1 MAAESAGSR
10 VARGLR
16 DRLRTGA
23 LPPGTVLSQ
32 AEIAAEYGTSRI
44 PVRDALHILS
54 TEGLVEL
61 GVAGAAVTGLSIA
74 ELQEL
79 YEMREAIEPVV
90 TAIAVPNVGR
100 AEVAQ
105 MAALAEQM
113 ETEGISPADWL
124 EANARFHALVYERAD
139 RPRMVALTEQLRR
152 LTDRY
157 VYLHLDVIGDVEHL
171 HDEHRRILAAVRWGA
186 PREVADLTRLHLETS
201 HDFILR
207 YLLRTAQ
214 SRGADPSGRIVPAR
228 PEGDTRA

>member
-1 MAAESAGSR
+1 MAEESAGTR

-23 LPPGTVLSQ
+23 LAPGTVLSQ
-32 AEIAAEYGTSRI
+32 TEIAAEYGVSRI

-54 TEGLVEL
+54 TEGLLDL
-61 GVAGAAVTGLSIA
+61 GISGAVVTGLSIA

-79 YEMREAIEPVV
+79 YEMREAVEPVV

-100 AEVAQ
+100 AEITQ
-105 MAALAEQM
+105 MAALAERM

-124 EANARFHALVYERAD
+124 EANARFHALIYERAD

-157 VYLHLDVIGDVEHL
+157 IYLHLDVIGDVDHL
-171 HDEHRRILAAVRWGA
+171 HEEHRRILDAVRQGD
-186 PREVADLTRLHLETS
+186 PREVAELTRVHLATS

-207 YLLRTAQ
+207 YLLRMAHTADG
-214 SRGADPSGRIVPAR
+214 RGAVS
-228 PEGDTRA
+228 

>member
-1 MAAESAGSR
+1 MTEESAGSR

-23 LPPGTVLSQ
+23 IPPGTVLSQ
-32 AEIAAEYGTSRI
+32 SDIAAEYGVSRI
-44 PVRDALHILS
+44 PVRDALHVLS
-54 TEGLVEL
+54 TEGLVDL
-61 GVAGAAVTGLSIA
+61 AVTGAVVTGLSIP

-79 YEMREAIEPVV
+79 YELREAVEPVV

-100 AEVAQ
+100 AEIAQ
-105 MAALAEQM
+105 MAALAERM
-113 ETEGISPADWL
+113 ESGEMSPGEWL

-171 HDEHRRILAAVRWGA
+171 HEEHRQILAAVRRGD
-186 PREVADLTRLHLETS
+186 PREVAELTRLHLATS

-207 YLLRTAQ
+207 YLLRSAGLGE
-214 SRGADPSGRIVPAR
+214 GAAAG
-228 PEGDTRA
+228 

>member
-1 MAAESAGSR
+1 MSEESAGSR

-23 LPPGTVLSQ
+23 IPPGTVLSQ
-32 AEIAAEYGTSRI
+32 SDIAAEYGVSRI
-44 PVRDALHILS
+44 PVRDALHVLS
-54 TEGLVEL
+54 TEGLVDL
-61 GVAGAAVTGLSIA
+61 AVTGAVVTGLSIP

-79 YEMREAIEPVV
+79 YELREAVEPVV

-100 AEVAQ
+100 AEVAR
-105 MAALAEQM
+105 MAALAERM
-113 ETEGISPADWL
+113 ESGEMTPGEWL

-171 HDEHRRILAAVRWGA
+171 HEEHRQILAAVRRGD
-186 PREVADLTRLHLETS
+186 PREVAELTRLHLETS

-207 YLLRTAQ
+207 YLLRTAAVEE
-214 SRGADPSGRIVPAR
+214 GAATG
-228 PEGDTRA
+228 

>member
-1 MAAESAGSR
+1 MAGEESAGAR

-16 DRLRTGA
+16 ERLRTGA

-32 AEIAAEYGTSRI
+32 ADIAAEYGVSRI

-54 TEGLVEL
+54 TEGLVDL
-61 GVAGAAVTGLSIA
+61 GVSGAVVSGMSIA

-100 AEVAQ
+100 AEIAQ
-105 MAALAEQM
+105 MAALLDEM
-113 ETEGISPADWL
+113 ETEGISPAAWL
-124 EANARFHALVYERAD
+124 EANTRFHALIYERAD
-139 RPRMVALTEQLRR
+139 RPRMVGLTEQLRR
-152 LTDRY
+152 QTDRY

-171 HDEHRRILAAVRWGA
+171 HEEHRQILRAVREGS
-186 PREVADLTRLHLETS
+186 PREVAELTRVHLETS

-207 YLLRTAQ
+207 YLLRTALAGEDPLA
-214 SRGADPSGRIVPAR
+214 GAAS
-228 PEGDTRA
+228 

>member
-1 MAAESAGSR
+1 VIMAAESAGSR
-10 VARGLR
+10 VAQGLR

-23 LPPGTVLSQ
+23 LAPGTVLSQ
-32 AEIAAEYGTSRI
+32 AEIATEYGVSRI
-44 PVRDALHILS
+44 PVRDALHLLS
-54 TEGLVEL
+54 TEGLVDL
-61 GVAGAAVTGLSIA
+61 GVSGAVVTGLSIA

-79 YEMREAIEPVV
+79 YELREAIEPVV

-100 AEVAQ
+100 AEIAQ
-105 MAALAEQM
+105 MATLAEQM
-113 ETEGISPADWL
+113 ETEGISPAHWL

-171 HDEHRRILAAVRWGA
+171 HEEHRQILTAARRGD
-186 PREVADLTRLHLETS
+186 PREVAELTRLHLATS

-207 YLLRTAQ
+207 YLLRAA
-214 SRGADPSGRIVPAR
+214 GIGEDPSAALDR
-228 PEGDTRA
+228 

>member
-1 MAAESAGSR
+1 MTEESAGSR

-23 LPPGTVLSQ
+23 IPPGTVLSQ
-32 AEIAAEYGTSRI
+32 SDIAAEYGVSRI
-44 PVRDALHILS
+44 PVRDALHVLS
-54 TEGLVEL
+54 TEGLVHL
-61 GVAGAAVTGLSIA
+61 AVTGAVVTGLSIP

-79 YEMREAIEPVV
+79 YELREAVEPVV
-90 TAIAVPNVGR
+90 TAIAVRNVGR
-100 AEVAQ
+100 AEIAQ
-105 MAALAEQM
+105 MAALADQM
-113 ETEGISPADWL
+113 ETGEMTPGEWL

-171 HDEHRRILAAVRWGA
+171 HEEHRQILAAVRRGD
-186 PREVADLTRLHLETS
+186 PREVAELTRLHLATS

-207 YLLRTAQ
+207 YLLRTAGLGE
-214 SRGADPSGRIVPAR
+214 GAAAG
-228 PEGDTRA
+228 

>member
-1 MAAESAGSR
+1 MAEESAGSR
-10 VARGLR
+10 VAQGLR

-23 LPPGTVLSQ
+23 LAPGTVLSQ
-32 AEIAAEYGTSRI
+32 SDIAAEYGVSRI

-61 GVAGAAVTGLSIA
+61 GVTGAVVTGLSIP

-79 YEMREAIEPVV
+79 YEMREALEPVV

-100 AEVAQ
+100 AEIART
-105 MAALAEQM
+105 AALAERM
-113 ETEGISPADWL
+113 EAEGISPADWL

-157 VYLHLDVIGDVEHL
+157 VYLHLEVIGDVEHL
-171 HDEHRRILAAVRWGA
+171 HEEHRRILDAVRRGD
-186 PREVADLTRLHLETS
+186 PREVAELTRRHLATS

-207 YLLRTAQ
+207 YLLRAAASDDGTL
-214 SRGADPSGRIVPAR
+214 RPAA
-228 PEGDTRA
+228 G

>member
-1 MAAESAGSR
+1 MADESAGAR

-16 DRLRTGA
+16 DQLRTGA
-23 LPPGTVLSQ
+23 LLPGTVLSQ
-32 AEIAAEYGTSRI
+32 ADIAAEFGVSRI

-54 TEGLVEL
+54 TEGLVDL
-61 GVAGAAVTGLSIA
+61 RVTGAVVTGLSIA

-79 YEMREAIEPVV
+79 YEMREAIEPLV
-90 TAIAVPNVGR
+90 TGIAVPNVGR

-105 MAALAEQM
+105 MADLARYM
-113 ETEGISPADWL
+113 ETADTSPAEWL

-157 VYLHLDVIGDVEHL
+157 IYLHLDVIGNVEHL
-171 HDEHRRILAAVRWGA
+171 HEEHRRILAAVRRGD
-186 PREVADLTRLHLETS
+186 PHEVAELTRVHLATS

-207 YLLRTAQ
+207 YLLRTA
-214 SRGADPSGRIVPAR
+214 ASGDGSAQDAA
-228 PEGDTRA
+228 G

>member
-1 MAAESAGSR
+1 MAEESAGSR
-10 VARGLR
+10 VAQGLR

-23 LPPGTVLSQ
+23 LAPGSVLSQ
-32 AEIAAEYGTSRI
+32 SDIAAEYGVSRI

-61 GVAGAAVTGLSIA
+61 GVTGAVVTGLSIP

-79 YEMREAIEPVV
+79 YEMREALEPVV

-100 AEVAQ
+100 AEIAR
-105 MAALAEQM
+105 MAALAERM

-157 VYLHLDVIGDVEHL
+157 VYLHLEVIGDVEHL
-171 HDEHRRILAAVRWGA
+171 HEEHRRILDAVRRGD
-186 PREVADLTRLHLETS
+186 PREVAELTRLHLATS

-207 YLLRTAQ
+207 YLLRTAA
-214 SRGADPSGRIVPAR
+214 SDDGTLRPAA
-228 PEGDTRA
+228 G

>member
-1 MAAESAGSR
+1 MAEESAGSR

-16 DRLRTGA
+16 ERLWTGA
-23 LPPGTVLSQ
+23 IPPGTLLSQ
-32 AEIAAEYGTSRI
+32 ADIAGEYGVSRI

-54 TEGLVEL
+54 TEGLVRL
-61 GVAGAAVTGLSIA
+61 GVTGAVVTGLSIP

-100 AEVAQ
+100 AEIAQ
-105 MAALAEQM
+105 MGALADRM
-113 ETEGISPADWL
+113 EAGETSPGEWL

-157 VYLHLDVIGDVEHL
+157 VHLHLDVIGDVDHL
-171 HDEHRRILAAVRWGA
+171 HLEHRQILAAVRRGD
-186 PREVADLTRLHLETS
+186 PREVAELTRLHLATS

-207 YLLRTAQ
+207 YLLRTE
-214 SRGADPSGRIVPAR
+214 GAGDGPEQRPAA
-228 PEGDTRA
+228 G

>member
-1 MAAESAGSR
+1 MAEESAGAR

-23 LPPGTVLSQ
+23 LSPGTLLSQ
-32 AEIAAEYGTSRI
+32 SDIAAEYGVSRI

-54 TEGLVEL
+54 TEGLVTL
-61 GVAGAAVTGLSIA
+61 GVAGAVVTGLSIP

-79 YEMREAIEPVV
+79 YEMREAVEPVV

-105 MAALAEQM
+105 MAALAERM
-113 ETEGISPADWL
+113 ETEGTKPADWL

-171 HDEHRRILAAVRWGA
+171 HEEHRRILAAVRRGD
-186 PREVADLTRLHLETS
+186 PREVAELTRVHLETS
-201 HDFILR
+201 HHFILR
-207 YLLRTAQ
+207 YLLRTAVAGDGTGQ
-214 SRGADPSGRIVPAR
+214 GALG
-228 PEGDTRA
+228 

>member
-1 MAAESAGSR
+1 MTEESAGSR

-23 LPPGTVLSQ
+23 IPPGTVLSQ
-32 AEIAAEYGTSRI
+32 SDIAAEYGVSRI
-44 PVRDALHILS
+44 PVRDALHVLS
-54 TEGLVEL
+54 TEGLVDL
-61 GVAGAAVTGLSIA
+61 AVTGAVVTGLSIP

-79 YEMREAIEPVV
+79 YELREAVEPVV

-105 MAALAEQM
+105 MAALAERM
-113 ETEGISPADWL
+113 ESGEMSPGEWL

-171 HDEHRRILAAVRWGA
+171 HEEHRQILAAVRRGD
-186 PREVADLTRLHLETS
+186 PREVAELTRLHLATS

-207 YLLRTAQ
+207 YLLRTA
-214 SRGADPSGRIVPAR
+214 GLG
-228 PEGDTRA
+228 EGIATG

>member
-1 MAAESAGSR
+1 MAEESAGSR
-10 VARGLR
+10 VAQGLR

-23 LPPGTVLSQ
+23 LAPGSVLSQ
-32 AEIAAEYGTSRI
+32 SDIAAEYGVSRI

-61 GVAGAAVTGLSIA
+61 GVTGAVVTGLSIP

-79 YEMREAIEPVV
+79 YEMREALEPVV

-100 AEVAQ
+100 AEIAR
-105 MAALAEQM
+105 MAALAERM
-113 ETEGISPADWL
+113 EAEGISPTDWL

-157 VYLHLDVIGDVEHL
+157 VYLHLEVIGDVEHL
-171 HDEHRRILAAVRWGA
+171 HEEHRRILDAVRRGD
-186 PREVADLTRLHLETS
+186 PREVAELTRLHLATS

-207 YLLRTAQ
+207 YLLRTAA
-214 SRGADPSGRIVPAR
+214 SDDGTLRPAA
-228 PEGDTRA
+228 G

>member
-32 AEIAAEYGTSRI
+32 AEIAAEYGISRI

-54 TEGLVEL
+54 TEGLVDL
-61 GVAGAAVTGLSIA
+61 GGAGAVVTGLSIA

-100 AEVAQ
+100 AEVTQ
-105 MAALAEQM
+105 MAALAERM
-113 ETEGISPADWL
+113 ETEGIEPADWL

-139 RPRMVALTEQLRR
+139 RPRMVRLTEQLRR

-171 HDEHRRILAAVRWGA
+171 HDEHRRILDAVRRGD
-186 PREVADLTRLHLETS
+186 PREVAELTRLHLETS

-207 YLLRTAQ
+207 YLLRTAG
-214 SRGADPSGRIVPAR
+214 SDEDTTTGTVP
-228 PEGDTRA
+228 

>member
-1 MAAESAGSR
+1 MTEESAGSR

-23 LPPGTVLSQ
+23 IPPGTVLSQ
-32 AEIAAEYGTSRI
+32 SDIAAEYGVSRI
-44 PVRDALHILS
+44 PVRDALHVLS
-54 TEGLVEL
+54 TEGLVDL
-61 GVAGAAVTGLSIA
+61 AVTGAVVTGLSIP

-79 YEMREAIEPVV
+79 YELREAVEPVV

-100 AEVAQ
+100 AETAQ
-105 MAALAEQM
+105 MAALAERM
-113 ETEGISPADWL
+113 ESGEMTPGGWL

-171 HDEHRRILAAVRWGA
+171 HEEHRQILAAVRRGD
-186 PREVADLTRLHLETS
+186 PREVAELTRLHLATS

-207 YLLRTAQ
+207 YLLHTAGLG
-214 SRGADPSGRIVPAR
+214 RGAAAG
-228 PEGDTRA
+228 

>member
-1 MAAESAGSR
+1 MTEESAGSR

-23 LPPGTVLSQ
+23 IPPGTVLSQ
-32 AEIAAEYGTSRI
+32 SDIAAEYGVSRI
-44 PVRDALHILS
+44 PVRDALHVLS
-54 TEGLVEL
+54 TEGLVDL
-61 GVAGAAVTGLSIA
+61 AVTGAVVTGLSIP

-79 YEMREAIEPVV
+79 YELREAVEPVV

-100 AEVAQ
+100 AEIAQ
-105 MAALAEQM
+105 MAALAERM
-113 ETEGISPADWL
+113 ESGEMSPGEWL

-171 HDEHRRILAAVRWGA
+171 HEEHRQILAAVRRKD
-186 PREVADLTRLHLETS
+186 PREVAELTRLHLETS

-207 YLLRTAQ
+207 YLLKTAAR
-214 SRGADPSGRIVPAR
+214 SDDGPAEGAAR
-228 PEGDTRA
+228 